1 MNDQLWVE
9 VEHRIAEITRRVL
22 REEIETKSATAP
34 TVQTD
39 WMTERDVA
47 DYCKVT
53 VHAIRKWTARRADDH
68 PLPCVYMGDLRRYH
82 RNEVDQWAQEE
93 TEHQRSKRLRK

>member
-22 REEIETKSATAP
+22 REEIETKSATVP
-34 TVQTD
+34 IIQTD
-39 WMTERDVA
+39 WMTERDLA

-53 VHAIRKWTARRADDH
+53 IHAIRKWTARPPEEH
-68 PLPCVYMGDLRRYH
+68 PLPCAYMGDLRRYH
-82 RNEVDQWAQEE
+82 RNEVDKWAQEE
-93 TEHQRSKRLRK
+93 TEHQRRKRSQK